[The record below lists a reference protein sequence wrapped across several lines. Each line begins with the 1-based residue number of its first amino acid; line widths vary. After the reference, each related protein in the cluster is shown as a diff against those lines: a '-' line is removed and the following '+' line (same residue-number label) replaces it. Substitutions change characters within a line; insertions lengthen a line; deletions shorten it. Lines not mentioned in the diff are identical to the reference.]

1 MKRKSKNKKASTRK
15 RTSRAPAPKA
25 ESKPRQLNLMVQV
38 NEPKSI
44 RKDLL
49 EALREVI
56 IFMQGYETFQK
67 IQEEKMGTFAQL
79 REDVKVLNSLV
90 HDKLNKHLPKGKLAG
105 LIQPKR
111 EAEPVEDEE
120 IPASMPIARTA
131 VRRPDP
137 QNQELDDLEYQL
149 KDIESRLKNLE

>member
-1 MKRKSKNKKASTRK
+1 MKKKTKKSSIKKTTRK
-15 RTSRAPAPKA
+15 TTAPKV

-38 NEPKSI
+38 NEPKGI

-67 IQEEKMGTFAQL
+67 IQEEKIATFAQL
-79 REDVKVLNSLV
+79 REDVKILNSLV
-90 HDKLNKHLPKGKLAG
+90 HDKLKKHLPKGKLAG
-105 LIQPKR
+105 LVPPKKVA
-111 EAEPVEDEE
+111 EASEDDEMPMSMPVERAPMRKPE
-120 IPASMPIARTA
+120 
-131 VRRPDP
+131 P

-149 KDIESRLKNLE
+149 KDIEGRLKNLE